1 MANIDL
7 RQRPDANCLYVLD
20 DANGGSHAIGITA
33 MTTFDK
39 REQGFEAKF
48 IHDEEL
54 RFKATARCNK
64 MLGSWVA
71 VQLGLTGDAATAY
84 ANELVTVNLEGQNS
98 DDTLHKVSKDLASKG
113 ISDQQIARRMDE
125 FLHIALAQI
134 EAGN

>member
-1 MANIDL
+1 
-7 RQRPDANCLYVLD
+7 
-20 DANGGSHAIGITA
+20 

-64 MLGSWVA
+64 MLGNWA
-71 VQLGLTGDAATAY
+71 AAQLGLTGEAATAY
-84 ANELVTVNLEGQNS
+84 ANELVTANLESQDS
-98 DDTLHKVSKDLASKG
+98 DETLHKLSKDLVSKG
-113 ISDQQIARRMDE
+113 ISEQQVARRMDE